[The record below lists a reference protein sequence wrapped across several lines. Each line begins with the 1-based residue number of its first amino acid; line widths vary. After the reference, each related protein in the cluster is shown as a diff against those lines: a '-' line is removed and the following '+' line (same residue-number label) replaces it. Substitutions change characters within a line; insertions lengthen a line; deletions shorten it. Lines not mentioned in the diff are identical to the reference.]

1 MSATD
6 NDTSESLRA
15 RLETIVQR
23 SQLVSALT
31 QTSES
36 TVVSAFRRGGQWIAD
51 ATTHSFLYRW
61 LTKEPEP
68 EVIVIDL
75 RETWTV
81 GPFITLLDAFIAW
94 MLPLWRESQL
104 AQLTGSI
111 VSVGE
116 DLAETRYGQL
126 LAQLLE
132 PPEPPTEQSE
142 DTESDQTKVS
152 DEDASSHTTEQNS

>member
-6 NDTSESLRA
+6 NDTTESLRA

-23 SQLVSALT
+23 SQLVSAIT

-51 ATTHSFLYRW
+51 ATTHSFLYQW

-111 VSVGE
+111 MSVGE

-126 LAQLLE
+126 LVQLLE

-142 DTESDQTKVS
+142 DTGSDQTKVS
-152 DEDASSHTTEQNS
+152 GEDASSHTTERNS

>member
-1 MSATD
+1 MSPTD
-6 NDTSESLRA
+6 NDTTESLRA
-15 RLETIVQR
+15 RLEIIVQR

-36 TVVSAFRRGGQWIAD
+36 TVVSTFSRGGQWIAD
-51 ATTHSFLYRW
+51 ATTHSLLYRW

-104 AQLTGSI
+104 AQLTGSV

-142 DTESDQTKVS
+142 DTESNQTKVS
-152 DEDASSHTTEQNS
+152 DEDASSHTTERDS

>member
-6 NDTSESLRA
+6 SDTTESLRA
-15 RLETIVQR
+15 RLEIIVQR

-31 QTSES
+31 QTSKS
-36 TVVSAFRRGGQWIAD
+36 TVFSAFRRGGQWIAD

-104 AQLTGSI
+104 ARLAGSF

-116 DLAETRYGQL
+116 GLAETRYGQL
-126 LAQLLE
+126 LVQLLE
-132 PPEPPTEQSE
+132 PPDPPTEQSE
-142 DTESDQTKVS
+142 DTESDQTKGS
-152 DEDASSHTTEQNS
+152 GEDASSHTTEQNS

>member
-1 MSATD
+1 MSASDTD
-6 NDTSESLRA
+6 TTESFRA
-15 RLETIVQR
+15 RLGTIVQR
-23 SQLVSALT
+23 SQLVSALA

-36 TVVSAFRRGGQWIAD
+36 TVVSAFRQGGQWIAD
-51 ATTHSFLYRW
+51 VTTHSFLYRW

-104 AQLTGSI
+104 AELTGSI

-116 DLAETRYGQL
+116 NLAETRYGQL

-132 PPEPPTEQSE
+132 PPEPPTEENE
-142 DTESDQTKVS
+142 DTESDQSKTT
-152 DEDASSHTTEQNS
+152 DEDASSHTTERNS

>member
-6 NDTSESLRA
+6 SDTTESLRA

-36 TVVSAFRRGGQWIAD
+36 TVVSAVRRGGQWIAD
-51 ATTHSFLYRW
+51 AATHSFLYRW
-61 LTKEPEP
+61 LTKEP

-81 GPFITLLDAFIAW
+81 GPFIALLDTFIAW
-94 MLPLWRESQL
+94 MLPWWRESQL
-104 AQLTGSI
+104 AQLTGSV

-126 LAQLLE
+126 LVQLLE
-132 PPEPPTEQSE
+132 PPEPPTDRDD
-142 DTESDQTKVS
+142 DTESDQTEAA
-152 DEDASSHTTEQNS
+152 DEDASSHTTERNS

>member
-6 NDTSESLRA
+6 SDTTESLRA

-23 SQLVSALT
+23 SQLVSVLT

-81 GPFITLLDAFIAW
+81 GPFITLLNAFIAW

-104 AQLTGSI
+104 AQLTGSF
-111 VSVGE
+111 VNVGE
-116 DLAETRYGQL
+116 DLAETRHGQL
-126 LAQLLE
+126 LVQILE
-132 PPEPPTEQSE
+132 PPEPPTDRDD
-142 DTESDQTKVS
+142 DTESDQMEAA
-152 DEDASSHTTEQNS
+152 DEDASSHTTERNS